1 MLLRR
6 ARLPAILREPTEMEI
21 GELGEV
27 ELPLGVLA
35 EAGLGPGSKIV
46 AYSAGDGRLVLR
58 RAEDAVAELVE
69 TGDLS

>member
-1 MLLRR
+1 MSTCPRR
-6 ARLPAILREPTEMEI
+6 ADRPSWGRRPYC
-21 GELGEV
+21 GETPGEV

-46 AYSAGDGRLVLR
+46 AYSAGDGRIVLR
-58 RAEDAVAELVE
+58 RTEDAVAELME

>member
-1 MLLRR
+1 M
-6 ARLPAILREPTEMEI
+6 LREPTEMEI

>member
-1 MLLRR
+1 M
-6 ARLPAILREPTEMEI
+6 LREPTEMEI

-69 TGDLS
+69 TGDLR

>member
-1 MLLRR
+1 M
-6 ARLPAILREPTEMEI
+6 LREPTEMEI

-58 RAEDAVAELVE
+58 RAEDAVAELVK

>member
-1 MLLRR
+1 MLR
-6 ARLPAILREPTEMEI
+6 APTELEI
-21 GELGEV
+21 GGLGEV

-46 AYSAGDGRLVLR
+46 AYSAGDGRIVLR
-58 RAEDAVAELVE
+58 RAEDAVAELME

>member
-1 MLLRR
+1 M
-6 ARLPAILREPTEMEI
+6 LREPTEMEI

-46 AYSAGDGRLVLR
+46 AYSAGDGRIVLR

>member
-1 MLLRR
+1 M
-6 ARLPAILREPTEMEI
+6 LREPTEMEI

-58 RAEDAVAELVE
+58 RAADAVAELLE

>member
-1 MLLRR
+1 M
-6 ARLPAILREPTEMEI
+6 LREPTEMEI
-21 GELGEV
+21 GGLGEV